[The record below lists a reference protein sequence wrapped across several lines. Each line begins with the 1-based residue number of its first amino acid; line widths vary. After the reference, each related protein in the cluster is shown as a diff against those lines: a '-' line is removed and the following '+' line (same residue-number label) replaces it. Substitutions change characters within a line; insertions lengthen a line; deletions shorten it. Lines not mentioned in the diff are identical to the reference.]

1 MKIYLTND
9 NTGGYKKGGAA
20 LKIMEMKSSLMLKYF
35 YDKNNLP
42 IVVGQIILNK
52 IDKEQNKL

>member
-1 MKIYLTND
+1 
-9 NTGGYKKGGAA
+9 
-20 LKIMEMKSSLMLKYF
+20 MEMKSSLMLKYF